1 MRGYSYAEKR
11 EKLSMFHKVRGEP
24 PVNTLH
30 VDLGAEWRGGQS
42 QALLLMQGLRARGY
56 GVELV
61 AVEGGAL
68 ARRAAA
74 GDIPVHTVSRAQP
87 RLAAA
92 WRLARL
98 KADLVHC
105 HDAHALT
112 AAWLA
117 GATRRAR
124 LVASRR
130 LAHRLAGGRLG
141 LARYRAA
148 GRIVAVS
155 EFVKRSVV
163 ASGIPPGH
171 VEVVYDGVPAP
182 PRASETERNAARRS
196 WSDAP
201 EEPLIGCVGYLL
213 PEKGQETL
221 IRAVP
226 LCGGRA
232 ARSRVV
238 LAGDGAD
245 RARLEQLARQLGVA
259 QRVRFAGH
267 VEDVEAVYRALDVFV
282 FPSLAEPLGSSLLA
296 AMAHA
301 LPVVASGSGAVP
313 EIVRE
318 GENGLLAPA
327 GDPAAFA
334 AAVSRLLE
342 DPALARS
349 LGEAARKTVEER
361 FSDARMVE
369 ATLAV
374 YAAL

>member
-1 MRGYSYAEKR
+1 M
-11 EKLSMFHKVRGEP
+11 
-24 PVNTLH
+24 NTLH

-42 QALLLMQGLRARGY
+42 QALLLMQGLLARGH

-68 ARRAAA
+68 ARRASAK
-74 GDIPVHTVSRAQP
+74 DIPVHTVSRAQP

-92 WRLARL
+92 WRLSRL
-98 KADLVHC
+98 DADLVHC
-105 HDAHALT
+105 HDAHGLT

-117 GATRRAR
+117 GASRRAR

-130 LAHRLAGGRLG
+130 LANRLAGGRLG

-171 VEVVYDGVPAP
+171 VEVVYDGVPVP
-182 PRASETERNAARRS
+182 PRAPAVERDAARRS
-196 WSDAP
+196 WSGAP

-226 LCGGRA
+226 LFGGRA

-245 RARLEQLARQLGVA
+245 RARLERLARELGVA

-267 VEDVEAVYRALDVFV
+267 VEDIEAVYRALDVFV

-342 DPALARS
+342 DPALART

-374 YAAL
+374 YAAI